1 MKGGAVMAKKKVI
14 HSLNDRIF
22 NTVNYA
28 ILTIILL
35 IILFPLI
42 YTLSASFSDPKMVT
56 SGKLYFLPV
65 GFNLNSYREVFKN
78 RDILTGYRN
87 TLFIT
92 AIGTLANM
100 ILTVC
105 GAYPLSRKDFYG
117 RKVLMMLFS
126 FTMFFSGG
134 IITTFLVVQSLG
146 LMNSW
151 AALILPGAVSTYNLI
166 IMRTYFMNSVPYEL
180 QEAAYIDGYSNLG
193 ILVKVVL
200 PLSGP
205 ILAVIALYYAVGYWN
220 SYFSAM
226 LYISDRSKYPLQL
239 FLREVLIMN
248 QAQNML
254 DASAE
259 EMARQAMRAETIKYS
274 VIVVSSVP
282 MLILYPFVQKFFV
295 KGVMIGAL
303 KG

>member
-1 MKGGAVMAKKKVI
+1 MKKSVNQ
-14 HSLNDRIF
+14 SLNDRVF
-22 NTVNYA
+22 NAINYTL
-28 ILTIILL
+28 LTIIIL
-35 IILFPLI
+35 IILYPLI
-42 YTLSASFSDPKMVT
+42 YTLSASFSDPKLVT
-56 SGKLYFLPV
+56 SGKLYLLPV
-65 GFNLNSYREVFKN
+65 GFNLDSYREVFKN
-78 RDILTGYRN
+78 NDILTGYRN
-87 TLFIT
+87 TLLIT
-92 AIGTLANM
+92 VIGTLINM
-100 ILTVC
+100 IFTVC

-117 RKVLMMLFS
+117 RNALMLIFS

-134 IITTFLVVQSLG
+134 IITSFLLVQSLG
-146 LMNSW
+146 IMNSW

-166 IMRTYFMNSVPYEL
+166 IMRTYFENSVPLEL

-193 ILVKVVL
+193 ILFKVVL

-205 ILAVIALYYAVGYWN
+205 ILAVIALYYAVGHWN
-220 SYFSAM
+220 SYFNAM
-226 LYISDRSKYPLQL
+226 LYITDRNKYPLQL
-239 FLREVLIMN
+239 FLREVLVMN

-259 EMARQAMRAETIKYS
+259 DMARQAMRAETIKYS
-274 VIVVSSVP
+274 VIVISSVP

>member
-1 MKGGAVMAKKKVI
+1 MAKKKVI

-28 ILTIILL
+28 ILTVILL

-117 RKVLMMLFS
+117 REVLMMLFS

-193 ILVKVVL
+193 ILVRVVL

>member
-1 MKGGAVMAKKKVI
+1 MAKKKVI

-28 ILTIILL
+28 ILTVILL

-193 ILVKVVL
+193 ILVRVVL